1 MADRSPHTIVN
12 HRNAHT
18 HIIAQTWSHQT
29 SLGEI
34 CEQFPHWQSR
44 FLFHPSWSVAYAI
57 LRTDQKPM
65 DSNISLHHSQ
75 HNIGD
80 DINGVDI

>member
-1 MADRSPHTIVN
+1 MADRCPHTIVN
-12 HRNAHT
+12 HRYAHT
-18 HIIAQTWSHQT
+18 NIIAQTWSHQT
-29 SLGEI
+29 PLGENR
-34 CEQFPHWQSR
+34 EQFPHWQSS
-44 FLFHPSWSVAYAI
+44 FLVHSSWSVTYVI
-57 LRTDQKPM
+57 LRTDLKPI